1 MDKEIKFLYFPNN
14 TYIITKFI
22 EDSSLYDYKDFLEE
36 NNIFLSN
43 IYFIQNLKILDI
55 KITIKNIDNIIIIPK
70 SLFRSKSAFPVANIA
85 ANTIVNTTENIT
97 ENITENTTTNSAEN
111 TTANSAENTTANT
124 DDDTKIN
131 IDEKTSH
138 YLTLLQ
144 KYPDLIAFIIILKT
158 DIIDYII
165 LYLEKYKKKNIYNI
179 IRNNQQ
185 EIINML
191 EENKSFINLYI
202 RTCNVNVLSSLLN
215 YSYNNIIISQIEN
228 IFPDVPCEN
237 IEELIDIFS

>member
-22 EDSSLYDYKDFLEE
+22 EDSSLYDYKDFLEK

-43 IYFIQNLKILDI
+43 IYFIQNFKIIDI
-55 KITIKNIDNIIIIPK
+55 KINIDNIDNIIIIPK
-70 SLFRSKSAFPVANIA
+70 NLFRSKSTFPVANIT
-85 ANTIVNTTENIT
+85 ANN
-97 ENITENTTTNSAEN
+97 TENTTE
-111 TTANSAENTTANT
+111 NT

>member
-55 KITIKNIDNIIIIPK
+55 KITIKNIDNIIIISK

-85 ANTIVNTTENIT
+85 ANTI
-97 ENITENTTTNSAEN
+97 AN

>member
-43 IYFIQNLKILDI
+43 IYFIQNFKIIDI
-55 KITIKNIDNIIIIPK
+55 KINIDNIDNIIIIPK
-70 SLFRSKSAFPVANIA
+70 NLFRSKSTFPVANIT
-85 ANTIVNTTENIT
+85 ANN
-97 ENITENTTTNSAEN
+97 TENTTE
-111 TTANSAENTTANT
+111 NT

>member
-1 MDKEIKFLYFPNN
+1 MEKEIKFLYFPSNI
-14 TYIITKFI
+14 YIITNFI
-22 EDSSLYDYKDFLEE
+22 EKSSIYDYKDVLEE

-43 IYFIQNLKILDI
+43 IYFIRNFKILDI
-55 KITIKNIDNIIIIPK
+55 KITIQDINNIIIIPK
-70 SLFRSKSAFPVANIA
+70 NLFKIKSVNTDLNTDLNTDENIN
-85 ANTIVNTTENIT
+85 ANTN
-97 ENITENTTTNSAEN
+97 
-111 TTANSAENTTANT
+111 
-124 DDDTKIN
+124 DDTIIN
-131 IDEKTSH
+131 IDEKTSQ

-179 IRNNQQ
+179 IRNNQR

-191 EENKSFINLYI
+191 EEKKSFINLYI